1 MNKQQF
7 LFRGESVQNHNR
19 IDALLEKLKSKLSNF
34 IVLNNQGNIF
44 AKVVDLKLDNNKQIN
59 LVLSIKDSLQQSH
72 LVLLVSKLV
81 QKIDPVNKT
90 VLVNI
95 NQAESEKLPQ
105 CITTETQRME
115 FPEVNNNPATP
126 AYAKESNASTHSSEY
141 AETTAVVAT
150 ELSESGMLT
159 DEVIRLLG
167 ERVIVDRNKRKVGEV
182 IVRKEI
188 ETRMV
193 EIPVRR
199 EKLIVEQVSPER
211 KQLAEIELG
220 QQEITGLE
228 LREAEIN
235 QLTSL
240 SSRIGTSGGLTVSGE
255 FDSPKIASL
264 LLNAIALERRHG
276 CKKVRIEVVVE
287 DTEQQK
293 TYQEWFERA
302 SGKKSEM
309 TQQS

>member
-1 MNKQQF
+1 MNSPKF
-7 LFRGESVQNHNR
+7 LLRDESMQNSHR
-19 IDALLEKLKSKLSNF
+19 IDTLLEKLKIKLSNF

-44 AKVVDLKLDNNKQIN
+44 AEVVDLKLDSNKQIN
-59 LVLSIKDSLQQSH
+59 LVLSTKDSLQQSH

-81 QKIDPVNKT
+81 QKIDPLNKT
-90 VLVNI
+90 ILANI

-105 CITTETQRME
+105 CITKETQRME
-115 FPEVNNNPATP
+115 FPEVNNNPTTP
-126 AYAKESNASTHSSEY
+126 ERVEESNTITHSSSESNAM
-141 AETTAVVAT
+141 VASQW
-150 ELSESGMLT
+150 SESGILT

-220 QQEITGLE
+220 QQEITGLD
-228 LREAEIN
+228 LREVEVN
-235 QLTSL
+235 QLTSPN
-240 SSRIGTSGGLTVSGE
+240 SRIGMGGGSIVSGE

-276 CKKVRIEVVVE
+276 CKKIRIEVVVE
-287 DTEQQK
+287 DTERK
-293 TYQEWFERA
+293 NTYQEWFERA
-302 SGKKSEM
+302 SGKSKTEV
-309 TQQS
+309 TK

>member
-1 MNKQQF
+1 MNNQKF
-7 LFRGESVQNHNR
+7 LLRDESMQSHNR

-34 IVLNNQGNIF
+34 VVLNNQGKKF
-44 AKVVDLKLDNNKQIN
+44 ATVIDLKLDKNKQIN
-59 LVLSIKDSLQQSH
+59 LVLLLKDLQKTH
-72 LVLLVSKLV
+72 PVLLVSKLV
-81 QKIDPVNKT
+81 QKIDPINKT

-95 NQAESEKLPQ
+95 SPAESENLPQ
-105 CITTETQRME
+105 CTATGRSTME
-115 FPEVNNNPATP
+115 FPENNNNPVPPVNTTEYTAVTP
-126 AYAKESNASTHSSEY
+126 SSSETR
-141 AETTAVVAT
+141 EGAVVVEST
-150 ELSESGMLT
+150 SSSSEGLA
-159 DEVIRLLG
+159 DEIIRLLG

-220 QQEITGLE
+220 QQELTGIE
-228 LREAEIN
+228 LREGEAN
-235 QLTSL
+235 QLTQSFGT
-240 SSRIGTSGGLTVSGE
+240 RIGAINGLTVSGE

-264 LLNAIALERRHG
+264 LLNAIALERRQG
-276 CKKVRIEVVVE
+276 CKKVRIEIVVE
-287 DTEQQK
+287 DAERQK

-302 SGKKSEM
+302 SGKAKAEAS
-309 TQQS
+309 

>member
-1 MNKQQF
+1 M
-7 LFRGESVQNHNR
+7 QNHNR
-19 IDALLEKLKSKLSNF
+19 IDALLEKLKSRLSNF

-59 LVLSIKDSLQQSH
+59 LVLSTQDSFQQSH

-81 QKIDPVNKT
+81 QKIDPVNRT

-105 CITTETQRME
+105 CITTETQSME
-115 FPEVNNNPATP
+115 FSEVNNNQATP
-126 AYAKESNASTHSSEY
+126 AYAKEENSVSTQSSSESPGIT
-141 AETTAVVAT
+141 AEVVAD
-150 ELSESGMLT
+150 LSESENLV

-228 LREAEIN
+228 LRDAEVN
-235 QLTSL
+235 HLSSL
-240 SSRIGTSGGLTVSGE
+240 SSRIGTSNGLIVSGE

-264 LLNAIALERRHG
+264 LLNAIALERRQG
-276 CKKVRIEVVVE
+276 CKKVRIEVIVE
-287 DTEQQK
+287 DTERQK

-302 SGKKSEM
+302 SGKQK
-309 TQQS
+309 TGVTANNQS

>member
-1 MNKQQF
+1 M
-7 LFRGESVQNHNR
+7 RSHNR

-34 IVLNNQGNIF
+34 VVLNNQGKIF
-44 AKVVDLKLDNNKQIN
+44 ATVIDLKLDKNKQIN
-59 LVLSIKDSLQQSH
+59 LVLLLKDLQKTH
-72 LVLLVSKLV
+72 PVLLVSKLV
-81 QKIDPVNKT
+81 QRIDPINKT

-95 NQAESEKLPQ
+95 SPEESENLPQ
-105 CITTETQRME
+105 CKATGRSTME
-115 FPEVNNNPATP
+115 FPENNNNPVPPVNTTEYTAMT
-126 AYAKESNASTHSSEY
+126 SSSSETR
-141 AETTAVVAT
+141 EGAVVVA
-150 ELSESGMLT
+150 ESTSSSPEGLA
-159 DEVIRLLG
+159 DEIIRLLG

-220 QQEITGLE
+220 QQELTGIE
-228 LREAEIN
+228 LREGEVN
-235 QLTSL
+235 QLTQSFGTK
-240 SSRIGTSGGLTVSGE
+240 IGSVNGLTVSGE

-264 LLNAIALERRHG
+264 LLNAIALERRQG
-276 CKKVRIEVVVE
+276 CKKVRIEIVVE
-287 DTEQQK
+287 DAERQK

-302 SGKKSEM
+302 SGKPKVEAS
-309 TQQS
+309 